1 MKNLTKLTDM
11 IYRLTIPYKDIFT
24 TVYTVKTDKGVLLFD
39 VASTDF
45 DVENY
50 IIPMLNELNIKGE
63 QIKYLFISHD
73 HKDHSG
79 GVERFLQ
86 EFPNVTVL
94 SRKERIKLLFKDAT
108 VLSLS
113 DGDVFMDVFKLIE
126 IPGHS
131 ADSAA
136 VLDMRTN
143 TLISGDS
150 LQVYGIFGSQ
160 EWGSNIGL
168 TSEYLDSIG
177 RLRKMEIENIYSA
190 HDFHPYGFKA
200 EGKEAVKKFID
211 ASEEP
216 IRKILDLIVKNPTL
230 DDLAIHDMYISGPK
244 RVPPIRVGVIKL
256 ARESLQK

>member
-1 MKNLTKLTDM
+1 MENLTKLTDA
-11 IYRLTIPYKDIFT
+11 IYRLVIPYKDIFT

-39 VASTDF
+39 AASTDS

-50 IIPMLNELNIKGE
+50 IIPMLDELRVTKDE
-63 QIKYLFISHD
+63 LKCVFISHD

-79 GVERFLQ
+79 GIERLLR
-86 EFPNVTVL
+86 EFPGATVL
-94 SRKERIKLLFKDAT
+94 SRKDRIRLLCEGSS
-108 VLSLS
+108 VLSLN
-113 DGDVFMDVFKLIE
+113 DGEVFMDVFKLVA

-143 TLISGDS
+143 TLITGDS

-160 EWGSNIGL
+160 EWGSNISL
-168 TSEYLDSIG
+168 TAEYLNAIEK
-177 RLRKMEIENIYSA
+177 LRKIEIDNIYSA

-200 EGKEAVKKFID
+200 EGKDEVKKFID

-216 IRKILDLIVKNPTL
+216 IRKILDLIINNPEL
-230 DDLAIHDMYISGPK
+230 EDEAIHDLYNGSAK
-244 RVPPIRVGVIKL
+244 VPPVRVGVVKA
-256 ARESLQK
+256 ARESLKS